1 MKIQKIG
8 RGLLIYAVTLT
19 SALTSA
25 YVVRQIRNSNT
36 WSTSEIH
43 STTQFESHIN
53 NKNFYKSF
61 TS

>member
-36 WSTSEIH
+36 WSTSEMH
-43 STTQFESHIN
+43 SRTQFESHIN
-53 NKNFYKSF
+53 NKNFNKSF
-61 TS
+61 TI